1 MAGQPPSPL
10 RPGWRLIAAVYPFAA
25 GAAAVNVFF
34 LSLILSWI
42 GLPVL
47 SPGWSVAG
55 GLVLGLPA
63 ARAFAGHI
71 RRLMAE
77 AEGSDRAS

>member
-1 MAGQPPSPL
+1 MAGQSPPL
-10 RPGWRLIAAVYPFAA
+10 KRGWRLLAAVFPFAA
-25 GAAAVNVFF
+25 GAAAVNLFF
-34 LSLILSWI
+34 LSLILSWV

-47 SPGWSVAG
+47 TPGWSVAG

-63 ARAFAGHI
+63 AWAFAGHI

-77 AEGSDRAS
+77 ADGGA